1 MESNWLVLAS
11 ARIVQ
16 STIFIG
22 RLTSGNMCIVKLCV
36 FRTWRNTF
44 AVQRFM
50 YYTFFPLLQL
60 PPYKVN
66 GKLAVHIN
74 SCGQS
79 VDTKSPKRKSSNPCE
94 ECGKHIHDPH
104 RFCSIACKVCVNS
117 KIKDHSVG
125 TVVSLSQDSGN
136 LSFKDNKRSPETN
149 ASELESTI
157 SIAESMEETKTSTS
171 SLQPRKR
178 RVKSIPHRAPF
189 F

>member
-1 MESNWLVLAS
+1 
-11 ARIVQ
+11 
-16 STIFIG
+16 
-22 RLTSGNMCIVKLCV
+22 MCIVKLCV